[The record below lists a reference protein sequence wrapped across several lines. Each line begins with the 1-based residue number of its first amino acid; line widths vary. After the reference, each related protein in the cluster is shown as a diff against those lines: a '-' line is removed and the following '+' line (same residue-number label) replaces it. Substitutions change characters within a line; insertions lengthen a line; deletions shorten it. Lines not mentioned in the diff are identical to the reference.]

1 MTDSIM
7 LSEALLDAGITITE
21 ISQKLGIE
29 RDEFCKKINNEAEFK
44 VSEIAAIQVIL
55 NLSDKKRDAIFFTNK
70 VE

>member
-21 ISQKLGIE
+21 ISQKLGIK
-29 RDEFCKKINNEAEFK
+29 RDELCKKINNEAEFK
-44 VSEIAAIQVIL
+44 VSEIASVQMIL
-55 NLSDKKRDAIFFTNK
+55 NLSDEKRDAIFFATK